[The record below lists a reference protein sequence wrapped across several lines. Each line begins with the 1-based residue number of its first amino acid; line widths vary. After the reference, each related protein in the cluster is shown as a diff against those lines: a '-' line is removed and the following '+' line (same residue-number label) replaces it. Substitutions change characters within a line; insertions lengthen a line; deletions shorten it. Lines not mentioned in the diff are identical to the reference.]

1 MRTISSPNSRFSL
14 SFILPSVPPPERRP
28 FIAPLWRLFI
38 ASALAA
44 LLRLRFGGLAPPP
57 LWRGRRYRA
66 GGLPQPEKIFSA
78 DTMYKNAENKF
89 SAPTVLYSNFH
100 RLFKDI
106 SARGENF
113 YLKKRKIF
121 VRAALFAKNLPQIRL
136 FAFNSPL
143 SAFGRPFLSPKKTLR
158 PPLAGR
164 ALFSAATAFPLR
176 PCALFSFPS
185 SASCGTVRGDGC
197 CARCGSPATMP
208 PRRWRRRRRW
218 CRPTGPR
225 ARETYHSR

>member
-1 MRTISSPNSRFSL
+1 
-14 SFILPSVPPPERRP
+14 
-28 FIAPLWRLFI
+28 
-38 ASALAA
+38 
-44 LLRLRFGGLAPPP
+44 
-57 LWRGRRYRA
+57 
-66 GGLPQPEKIFSA
+66 
-78 DTMYKNAENKF
+78 MYKNAENKF
-89 SAPTVLYSNFH
+89 SARVLLYSNIH

-106 SARGENF
+106 FRPRRKFLSEKA
-113 YLKKRKIF
+113 KIF
-121 VRAALFAKNLPQIRL
+121 CPYRPFDKKPAAEPPVCVQLTLLRLRAPLLPPPPNNIEPSPRGGRAFFVRTALFAKNLPQ
-136 FAFNSPL
+136 SPPVYVQI
-143 SAFGRPFLSPKKTLR
+143 PFLRTRAPLLFPEKALR

-218 CRPTGPR
+218 YRPTGPR